1 MQAMVRGDRN
11 DVIEDKSL
19 EDVTINQIIQV
30 LSIIPIG
37 IVISSVIL
45 FIENF
50 VYYLKKKGMRIKG

>member
-1 MQAMVRGDRN
+1 MVRGDRN